1 MLVDLSYPAIKSIN
15 TFEKIQVW
23 SLESAAAPH
32 KVFPLD
38 ISSLSSDDSV
48 SLLSSS
54 SVGPLIY
61 FTIFRSIEII
71 L

>member
-1 MLVDLSYPAIKSIN
+1 M
-15 TFEKIQVW
+15 
-23 SLESAAAPH
+23 LESAAASH